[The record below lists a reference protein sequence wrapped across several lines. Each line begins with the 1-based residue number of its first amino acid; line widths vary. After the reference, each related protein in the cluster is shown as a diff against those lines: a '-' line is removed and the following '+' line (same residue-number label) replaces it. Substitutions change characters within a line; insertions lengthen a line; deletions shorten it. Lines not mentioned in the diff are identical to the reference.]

1 MTDVNCLDFLSQE
14 LGFVLKL
21 EQRGALELLLRVKD
35 VFCVLPTALFI
46 WCLSSCQNNCFLCRV
61 DYGLEENVLTEQMW
75 IFAAY
80 YWEVVTLLLIFS
92 GRHDL
97 PSDARAFSFLAS

>member
-46 WCLSSCQNNCFLCRV
+46 CCLSSCKNNCFLCRV
-61 DYGLEENVLTEQMW
+61 DYGLEENVLTGQM
-75 IFAAY
+75 
-80 YWEVVTLLLIFS
+80 
-92 GRHDL
+92 
-97 PSDARAFSFLAS
+97 